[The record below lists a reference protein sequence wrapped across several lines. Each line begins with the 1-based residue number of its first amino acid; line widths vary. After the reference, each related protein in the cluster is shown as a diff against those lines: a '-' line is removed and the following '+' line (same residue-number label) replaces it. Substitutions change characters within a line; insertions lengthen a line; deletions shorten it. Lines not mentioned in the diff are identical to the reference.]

1 MLTNAKTIRDFKLN
15 GIDGEVG
22 SIKEFFF
29 DDKFWTVRYLVVN
42 TGGWLKRKQVLI
54 SPYFILNADH
64 ELEFLNINLNKS
76 EIENSPAADTDKPV
90 SRRFEEDYYKYYGA
104 PVYWGGPSMWGSF
117 PSILHDRERWKDI
130 KAQDDSWDP
139 NLRSTKDVSGH
150 SIQAIDGELG
160 HVDDFIIDD
169 ETWAIRY
176 MVVDTKNWL
185 PGKKILISPQW
196 INKISWEDS
205 KVFVN
210 LSQEAIRHA
219 PEYDEDERITREYES
234 NLFQHY
240 NLQEYWSEQAV
251 SHEYSSSHKR

>member
-1 MLTNAKTIRDFKLN
+1 MLTNAKTFRDYKLN
-15 GIDGEVG
+15 GIEGEVG

-29 DDKFWTVRYLVVN
+29 DDKFWTVRYLIVN

-54 SPYFILNADH
+54 SPYFLLNVDH
-64 ELEFLNINLNKS
+64 KLELININLKKI
-76 EIENSPAADTDKPV
+76 EIENSPSADSDKPV
-90 SRRFEEDYYKYYGA
+90 SRQFEEEYYDYYGA

-117 PSILHDRERWKDI
+117 PSIIHDREKWKTI
-130 KAQDDSWDP
+130 EKQEDSWDP
-139 NLRSTKDVSGH
+139 DLRSTKDVSGH
-150 SIQAIDGELG
+150 SIQATDGELG

-176 MVVDTKNWL
+176 LVIDTKNWL
-185 PGKKILISPQW
+185 PGKKVLISPQW
-196 INKISWEDS
+196 INRISWEDS

-210 LSQEAIRHA
+210 LSRETIREA
-219 PEYDEDERITREYES
+219 PEYDEDEGITRDYES
-234 NLFQHY
+234 KLFHHY